1 LKGKKGQCICPPLP
15 RELFLVTQQVYP
27 ELQDKEKLSH
37 TKIQQKLLRKL
48 GDDAF
53 PFFEMRHINCLTVLK
68 IQDKS
73 GSSPA
78 PTGQI
83 PFEVKAFC
91 SENQDDRI
99 DKLSSVCLSIC
110 KVHFSCPQLE
120 ASSALN
126 TACDMCL
133 CVCLQMF
140 YHGKLVRA
148 SVEIT
153 NSSSRNSKDISTSGD
168 LICVVSASHDTVKEY
183 TLHPLLAHNREWR
196 GLALDRQ
203 LKHEDTNLASSRR
216 WDPGTLHYTNCPQCA
231 CYPVCQITSGVL
243 HCMSYSEVS
252 LEVPFR
258 PMHPKPEPV
267 TVHPAHS
274 NMETSIFVRNSDMP
288 HGSQSL
294 WRCSTLRAKCFLRM
308 IRLYEMFK
316 I

>member
-1 LKGKKGQCICPPLP
+1 PHLRIITTSTPSDFAAAFLGSEFYSSVVHNLPSCPEVFLSSLNSTSAWIMDFVAPLRSRRTGNDMDVMGVAFR

-53 PFFEMRHINCLTVLK
+53 PFFEMRHINYNLPCSVK
-68 IQDKS
+68 C
-73 GSSPA
+73 A
-78 PTGQI
+78 VE
-83 PFEVKAFC
+83 FEVKTTFEFLM
-91 SENQDDRI
+91 SEKPLHV
-99 DKLSSVCLSIC
+99 KLSLP
-110 KVHFSCPQLE
+110 KE
-120 ASSALN
+120 
-126 TACDMCL
+126 
-133 CVCLQMF
+133 MF

-153 NSSSRNSKDISTSGD
+153 NSSSRNSKDISTDSVPSGSS
-168 LICVVSASHDTVKEY
+168 LKKEY

-203 LKHEDTNLASSRR
+203 LKHEDTNLASSSMSETAHRKHTH
-216 WDPGTLHYTNCPQCA
+216 TLFACA

-274 NMETSIFVRNSDMP
+274 NMETSIFVRNSDVCD
-288 HGSQSL
+288 L
-294 WRCSTLRAKCFLRM
+294 ELTA
-308 IRLYEMFK
+308 
-316 I
+316 